1 MGMVKMKHINI
12 YGPEQDPQQTLEVL
26 AKLACFHP
34 DKDAERI
41 NAAAGAA
48 ENLYTPLLASTLGL
62 IKDVGGDPALQEYR
76 GRFFEYG
83 VVKDEVE
90 ALSAQVAE
98 RGKRQAEISAKL
110 ATYAQTKTQLYHLTG
125 LHTSVDE
132 IFACKYLKVRFGRIP
147 KDSYLKLPYYD
158 DHSFTFSEYDFDGE
172 YYWGMYFVP
181 ESHAKEVDD
190 IFASLYF
197 ERMWVPD
204 FVHGTPQDALA
215 QIMTQ
220 ESELQ
225 AEQKELDNMSDIAA
239 PADIERLR
247 EYASWLNYEMQIFDM
262 RKYVITLEHTYYIS
276 GYVPES
282 DVERLKQGL
291 LMVHGV
297 KACEDDEADAVDGAP
312 DRQPPVKLK
321 NNWFARPFEMFIT
334 MYGLPGYGD
343 LDPTGFVAVT
353 YALLF
358 GIMFGDVGQGVLLGL
373 IAYFVMWKK
382 MHMEL
387 GRVVARCSV
396 FSVIF
401 GFLYGSVFGYEHVLD
416 PMFHALGF
424 AEKPLEVLAPEGI
437 NNILIASVVA
447 GVLIIVSAIVT
458 GIISNLRKHI
468 IAKTIFSV
476 NGVSGLVFYVSLIA
490 LLLPMLGMELTFVG
504 SVPYLIL
511 CIAVPFFLMYF
522 AEPLSALCA
531 GEKPEGSVGDILL
544 NGFFEMFDTV
554 LSFASNTMSF
564 LRVGGFVLVHAGMMT
579 VVFTLANMTGGV
591 FYVLIVAVGNVF
603 VMALEALFVGIQVL
617 RLEFYEIFSRFFDA
631 NGVPFAPLRI
641 SLDPAADKAE

>member
-83 VVKDEVE
+83 AVKDEVE

-190 IFASLYF
+190 IFANLYF

-282 DVERLKQGL
+282 DVERLK
-291 LMVHGV
+291 
-297 KACEDDEADAVDGAP
+297 
-312 DRQPPVKLK
+312 
-321 NNWFARPFEMFIT
+321 
-334 MYGLPGYGD
+334 
-343 LDPTGFVAVT
+343 
-353 YALLF
+353 
-358 GIMFGDVGQGVLLGL
+358 
-373 IAYFVMWKK
+373 
-382 MHMEL
+382 
-387 GRVVARCSV
+387 
-396 FSVIF
+396 
-401 GFLYGSVFGYEHVLD
+401 
-416 PMFHALGF
+416 
-424 AEKPLEVLAPEGI
+424 
-437 NNILIASVVA
+437 
-447 GVLIIVSAIVT
+447 
-458 GIISNLRKHI
+458 RK
-468 IAKTIFSV
+468 
-476 NGVSGLVFYVSLIA
+476 
-490 LLLPMLGMELTFVG
+490 
-504 SVPYLIL
+504 
-511 CIAVPFFLMYF
+511 
-522 AEPLSALCA
+522 
-531 GEKPEGSVGDILL
+531 
-544 NGFFEMFDTV
+544 
-554 LSFASNTMSF
+554 
-564 LRVGGFVLVHAGMMT
+564 
-579 VVFTLANMTGGV
+579 
-591 FYVLIVAVGNVF
+591 
-603 VMALEALFVGIQVL
+603 
-617 RLEFYEIFSRFFDA
+617 
-631 NGVPFAPLRI
+631 
-641 SLDPAADKAE
+641 

>member
-1 MGMVKMKHINI
+1 
-12 YGPEQDPQQTLEVL
+12 
-26 AKLACFHP
+26 
-34 DKDAERI
+34 
-41 NAAAGAA
+41 
-48 ENLYTPLLASTLGL
+48 
-62 IKDVGGDPALQEYR
+62 
-76 GRFFEYG
+76 
-83 VVKDEVE
+83 
-90 ALSAQVAE
+90 
-98 RGKRQAEISAKL
+98 
-110 ATYAQTKTQLYHLTG
+110 
-125 LHTSVDE
+125 
-132 IFACKYLKVRFGRIP
+132 
-147 KDSYLKLPYYD
+147 
-158 DHSFTFSEYDFDGE
+158 
-172 YYWGMYFVP
+172 
-181 ESHAKEVDD
+181 
-190 IFASLYF
+190 
-197 ERMWVPD
+197 MWVPD

-387 GRVVARCSV
+387 GRVVARWQRF

-424 AEKPLEVLAPEGI
+424 
-437 NNILIASVVA
+437 
-447 GVLIIVSAIVT
+447 
-458 GIISNLRKHI
+458 
-468 IAKTIFSV
+468 
-476 NGVSGLVFYVSLIA
+476 
-490 LLLPMLGMELTFVG
+490 
-504 SVPYLIL
+504 
-511 CIAVPFFLMYF
+511 C
-522 AEPLSALCA
+522 
-531 GEKPEGSVGDILL
+531 
-544 NGFFEMFDTV
+544 
-554 LSFASNTMSF
+554 
-564 LRVGGFVLVHAGMMT
+564 
-579 VVFTLANMTGGV
+579 
-591 FYVLIVAVGNVF
+591 
-603 VMALEALFVGIQVL
+603 
-617 RLEFYEIFSRFFDA
+617 
-631 NGVPFAPLRI
+631 
-641 SLDPAADKAE
+641 

>member
-358 GIMFGDVGQGVLLGL
+358 GIMFGDWPLDSFPEKPSPCGYHPQKQRPWENLQGDHPKRHVQNQGSPQSGTPFQSLLQKHSRHGSH
-373 IAYFVMWKK
+373 IPQ
-382 MHMEL
+382 
-387 GRVVARCSV
+387 GRVPPGHAD
-396 FSVIF
+396 IF
-401 GFLYGSVFGYEHVLD
+401 HWPSGPFQSFRKEYGLCVPWHPVKAAQTYGKRHPSKSDTAVWD
-416 PMFHALGF
+416 PG
-424 AEKPLEVLAPEGI
+424 
-437 NNILIASVVA
+437 
-447 GVLIIVSAIVT
+447 
-458 GIISNLRKHI
+458 
-468 IAKTIFSV
+468 
-476 NGVSGLVFYVSLIA
+476 
-490 LLLPMLGMELTFVG
+490 
-504 SVPYLIL
+504 
-511 CIAVPFFLMYF
+511 
-522 AEPLSALCA
+522 
-531 GEKPEGSVGDILL
+531 
-544 NGFFEMFDTV
+544 
-554 LSFASNTMSF
+554 
-564 LRVGGFVLVHAGMMT
+564 
-579 VVFTLANMTGGV
+579 
-591 FYVLIVAVGNVF
+591 
-603 VMALEALFVGIQVL
+603 
-617 RLEFYEIFSRFFDA
+617 
-631 NGVPFAPLRI
+631 
-641 SLDPAADKAE
+641 

>member
-197 ERMWVPD
+197 ERMWVPEP
-204 FVHGTPQDALA
+204 VHVSL
-215 QIMTQ
+215 
-220 ESELQ
+220 
-225 AEQKELDNMSDIAA
+225 
-239 PADIERLR
+239 
-247 EYASWLNYEMQIFDM
+247 
-262 RKYVITLEHTYYIS
+262 
-276 GYVPES
+276 
-282 DVERLKQGL
+282 
-291 LMVHGV
+291 
-297 KACEDDEADAVDGAP
+297 P
-312 DRQPPVKLK
+312 DRPAELK
-321 NNWFARPFEMFIT
+321 T
-334 MYGLPGYGD
+334 
-343 LDPTGFVAVT
+343 
-353 YALLF
+353 
-358 GIMFGDVGQGVLLGL
+358 
-373 IAYFVMWKK
+373 
-382 MHMEL
+382 H
-387 GRVVARCSV
+387 
-396 FSVIF
+396 
-401 GFLYGSVFGYEHVLD
+401 
-416 PMFHALGF
+416 
-424 AEKPLEVLAPEGI
+424 
-437 NNILIASVVA
+437 
-447 GVLIIVSAIVT
+447 
-458 GIISNLRKHI
+458 
-468 IAKTIFSV
+468 
-476 NGVSGLVFYVSLIA
+476 
-490 LLLPMLGMELTFVG
+490 
-504 SVPYLIL
+504 
-511 CIAVPFFLMYF
+511 
-522 AEPLSALCA
+522 
-531 GEKPEGSVGDILL
+531 
-544 NGFFEMFDTV
+544 
-554 LSFASNTMSF
+554 
-564 LRVGGFVLVHAGMMT
+564 
-579 VVFTLANMTGGV
+579 
-591 FYVLIVAVGNVF
+591 
-603 VMALEALFVGIQVL
+603 
-617 RLEFYEIFSRFFDA
+617 
-631 NGVPFAPLRI
+631 
-641 SLDPAADKAE
+641 